1 MPNQDKP
8 VTRAHEARH
17 LLAQRGLADARL
29 TSEHDQGTVTSGSG
43 LEGSVQLLQL
53 ERAADER
60 RPSACQD
67 VAYLLLDRLAGPTC
81 SCVCRHALYGA
92 L

>member
-1 MPNQDKP
+1 MH
-8 VTRAHEARH
+8 HEARQ

-29 TSEHDQGTVTSGSG
+29 TREHDQGTVTSGCA

-60 RPSACQD
+60 RPSACQV
-67 VAYLLLDRLAGPTC
+67 VADPLLDRLAGPTC
-81 SCVCRHALYGA
+81 SCVCRHALCGA
-92 L
+92 F